1 MRRGTT
7 VIHPLQ
13 EATVAG
19 AAAEPGHALTVAF
32 NRKVRHVAAA
42 CQREGIAFIPLAAE
56 SLGGWHPVAVTELG
70 RLAAALARHTG
81 QEEAEALRHLFGRLS
96 ILIMR
101 GNAALFTNRIP
112 DFPQP
117 EIDGVE

>member
-1 MRRGTT
+1 M
-7 VIHPLQ
+7 
-13 EATVAG
+13 
-19 AAAEPGHALTVAF
+19 HAVE
-32 NRKVRHVAAA
+32 VREV
-42 CQREGIAFIPLAAE
+42 QGNSR
-56 SLGGWHPVAVTELG
+56 HPVAVTELG

-101 GNAALFTNRIP
+101 GNSALFTNRIP
-112 DFPQP
+112 DYPQP